1 MRRVVITGAGTVN
14 PLGQSLGQ
22 TLAAMQAGRCAIGP
36 LDIPDLDRL
45 SIKIGAQVTDWQ
57 PESHFDKSKLSLLD
71 RHAQFA
77 LVSAREAVAQAGVR
91 PDPMRTAVIMG
102 SAGGGLITSDEAYRA
117 VYAEGKS
124 RVHPFTVPR
133 LMHSAAAS
141 HISMEMGF
149 KGPAFSVSSACASSN
164 HAIGLA
170 VQMLRA
176 GAADVALAGGSEAM
190 LSFGGLKAWEG
201 LRVMS
206 PDACRPFSKGRNGM
220 VQGEGAAVFVLE
232 GREAALARGAGIL
245 AEICGFGMT
254 SDAADIVMPDP
265 EGAAQA
271 MQLAILDAGWTADM
285 VDHINAHGTA
295 TAANDRCETEA
306 LRRVFGDRAAKIP
319 VTSTKSLHGHL
330 VGAAGAVELI
340 GCLSALQDGLIPP
353 TSGFLAPDPDCA
365 VDLVTGAPRQGRFD
379 RVLSNGFAFG
389 GLNAVLALARG

>member
-14 PLGQSLGQ
+14 PLGQNLDQ

-45 SIKIGAQVTDWQ
+45 SIKIGAQVTDWT
-57 PESHFDKSKLSLLD
+57 PDNHFEKGHLSFLD
-71 RHAQFA
+71 RHVQFA
-77 LVSAREAVAQAGVR
+77 LVSARQAMVQAGLS
-91 PDPMRTAVIMG
+91 PDPERTAVIMG
-102 SAGGGLITSDEAYRA
+102 TGGGGLITSDEAYRA

-133 LMHSAAAS
+133 LMHSAAVS
-141 HISMEMGF
+141 HISMEMGLM
-149 KGPAFSVSSACASSN
+149 GPTFSVSSACASSN

-206 PDACRPFSKGRNGM
+206 PDACRPFSMGRNGM

-232 GREAALARGAGIL
+232 DREAALARGARVM
-245 AEICGFGMT
+245 AEICGVGMT
-254 SDAADIVMPDP
+254 SDASDIVMPNP
-265 EGAAQA
+265 EGASR
-271 MQLAILDAGWTADM
+271 AIQSALSDAGWTAES

-295 TAANDRCETEA
+295 TAANDRCEAEA
-306 LRRVFGDRAAKIP
+306 MRRVFGPRAAEIP

-330 VGAAGAVELI
+330 IGAAGAVELI
-340 GCLSALQDGLIPP
+340 GCLLALQDGLIPP
-353 TSGFLAPDPDCA
+353 TAGFLAPDPDCA
-365 VDLVTGAPRQGRFD
+365 VDLVTGTARQGQFD

-389 GLNAVLALARG
+389 GLNAVLALARA